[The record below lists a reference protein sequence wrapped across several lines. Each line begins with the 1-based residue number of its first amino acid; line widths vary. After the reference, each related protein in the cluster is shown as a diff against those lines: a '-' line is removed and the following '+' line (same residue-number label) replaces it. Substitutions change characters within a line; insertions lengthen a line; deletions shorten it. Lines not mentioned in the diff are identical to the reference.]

1 MIPAVSTRYRGGS
14 STHFQPNNPAFNYSD
29 CVSVAVSSSEAQFT
43 RSIVD
48 GQGLENV
55 NPGARVRF
63 QTTATAVTVNLNYTS
78 AMTFANYNGIGAVFV
93 NGSLWQTF
101 TAAEAAGAVAVTVTL
116 GATASRLVE
125 ILMPYSSSVEFSSL
139 DIADGT
145 ISAPAART
153 TNTFGFCGDSI
164 TQGFFGYSLA
174 NSWPHLVAMNKGYQ
188 LINLG
193 YGNRKCTAA
202 DGTALG
208 NLNATISTYLIG
220 YNDFVAQTSIVS
232 FKAAYAGFIANFRA
246 IQPTSKLYC
255 ITPTYSPNSNTLTL
269 DDYRQAIRDTLTTI
283 GDSNNVLIEGLSLFT
298 NDTTRLQD
306 TIHPNN
312 MGIQEMA
319 LSLEA
324 ILAPTVHAPPQTLA
338 GYSSN
343 LWAVYSTRLHVAG
356 YAGSALRVRRSSDN
370 TEQDI
375 GFVGGLLDTA
385 SLATFVGANNG
396 LVSKWYDQSGG
407 GNDFAQATTSLQP
420 SIVSS
425 GTILPGVTTDGI
437 SQYMKTVTNSGT
449 PQAATAFAKW
459 KQTNQTATY
468 QGFLTQGLL
477 SASLGSVEWDWN
489 ASAAYFVRILMGA
502 SSSAYQE
509 TGYDQTAS
517 APSGTVQ
524 SCTWDFTQSSIPA
537 ASTMYLAGNQQ
548 SAGVQSDSGSQP
560 PTSTHLN
567 AQPWVFADARG
578 GGVIPAP
585 LQAETIVIF
594 QQAES
599 VSNHQDISSIL
610 A

>member
-1 MIPAVSTRYRGGS
+1 MIPAVATRYRGGS

-29 CVSVAVSSSEAQFT
+29 YVSVAVSSSAAEFT
-43 RSIVD
+43 RTIVD
-48 GQGLENV
+48 GQGLEHV
-55 NPGARVRF
+55 NPGARIRF
-63 QTTATAVTVNLNYTS
+63 QTTATALTVNLNYTS
-78 AMTFANYNGIGAVFV
+78 AMTFTSYNGIGLVLV

-125 ILMPYSSSVEFSSL
+125 ILLPYSSPVQFTSI

-145 ISAPAART
+145 LTAPAART
-153 TNTFGFCGDSI
+153 ANTFGFCGDSI

-193 YGNRKCTAA
+193 YGNRNCVAT

-220 YNDFVAQTSIVS
+220 VNDYLNNTTIAD
-232 FKAAYAGFIANFRA
+232 FKTAYAGFIANFRA

-255 ITPTYSPNSNTLTL
+255 ITPTYCTVSETLTL
-269 DDYRQAIRDTLTTI
+269 EDYRQAIRDTLTTV
-283 GDSNNVLIEGLSLFT
+283 GDSNNVLIEGLTLFT
-298 NDTTRLQD
+298 NDSSRLQD
-306 TIHPNN
+306 GIHPNN

-319 LSLEA
+319 LALEA
-324 ILAPTVHAPPQTLA
+324 ILAPTVHATPQTLA
-338 GYSSN
+338 GYSTN

-356 YAGSALRVRRSSDN
+356 YAGSSLRVRRSSDN

-385 SLATFVGANNG
+385 SLATFVGSNNG
-396 LVSKWYDQSGG
+396 FVTKWYDQSGG

-425 GTILPGVTTDGI
+425 GTILPGVTTDGL

-449 PQAATAFAKW
+449 PQACSAFAKW
-459 KQTNQTATY
+459 KQTNTSATY
-468 QGFLTQGLL
+468 QGFLAQGVL
-477 SASLGSVEWDWN
+477 SSSLGSMEWDWN
-489 ASAAYFVRILMGA
+489 ASASYYVRILEGA
-502 SSSAYQE
+502 NSSTYQE
-509 TGYDQTAS
+509 SGYDQVAC

-524 SCTWDFTQSSIPA
+524 SCGWDFTQSTIAA
-537 ASTMYLAGNQQ
+537 ASMLYLAGNAQ
-548 SAGVQSDSGSQP
+548 SPGVNSDSGSQP

-578 GGVIPAP
+578 GGVIPAA
-585 LQAETIVIF
+585 LQAETIVIY
-594 QQAES
+594 QQAIAA
-599 VSNHQDISSIL
+599 NDHQSISSIL